1 MNEMFFFFNESLQLL
16 GDRDILWFPTALRC
30 TTRTGPRRMKAPKEE
45 TLSLGMG
52 NAANWVIW
60 METPQHST
68 CFILG
73 FSWSTLL
80 KNCQDVLILTEL

>member
-1 MNEMFFFFNESLQLL
+1 MRVYSFWV
-16 GDRDILWFPTALRC
+16 DRDILWFPTALRC

-60 METPQHST
+60 METPQH
-68 CFILG
+68 LNLLY
-73 FSWSTLL
+73 SWFLL
-80 KNCQDVLILTEL
+80 VYSVEKLSGCAHFNRTVIN

>member
-1 MNEMFFFFNESLQLL
+1 
-16 GDRDILWFPTALRC
+16 
-30 TTRTGPRRMKAPKEE
+30 MKAPKEE